1 MESLVWNDHLRDL
14 YRPVLEHPDDLAP
27 WGPFADALCELP
39 EVWKNCSMCRGR
51 GKRWGPGDHQYGDR
65 EYQDC
70 YKCRGVGR
78 IEQNESAR
86 AGGEALQR
94 ALLRQGPPKQI
105 CSSCEGTGLLN
116 PCVSGTESWKR
127 CNRCS
132 NTWLKEE
139 PTRLPFVWMNEDFF
153 SYRMCCVHEPEERT
167 LPLSLL
173 GGWEAVAW
181 VWKGLIRRLIC
192 EARWASI
199 EMEPGLS
206 SLGYVIKYH
215 PVVDVCII
223 RGRAVTTTYT
233 EEALNAQRALF
244 QIPPYVPGSRYTN
257 LYETKQ

>member
-1 MESLVWNDHLRDL
+1 
-14 YRPVLEHPDDLAP
+14 
-27 WGPFADALCELP
+27 
-39 EVWKNCSMCRGR
+39 
-51 GKRWGPGDHQYGDR
+51 
-65 EYQDC
+65 
-70 YKCRGVGR
+70 
-78 IEQNESAR
+78 
-86 AGGEALQR
+86 
-94 ALLRQGPPKQI
+94 
-105 CSSCEGTGLLN
+105 
-116 PCVSGTESWKR
+116 
-127 CNRCS
+127 
-132 NTWLKEE
+132 
-139 PTRLPFVWMNEDFF
+139 MNEDFF